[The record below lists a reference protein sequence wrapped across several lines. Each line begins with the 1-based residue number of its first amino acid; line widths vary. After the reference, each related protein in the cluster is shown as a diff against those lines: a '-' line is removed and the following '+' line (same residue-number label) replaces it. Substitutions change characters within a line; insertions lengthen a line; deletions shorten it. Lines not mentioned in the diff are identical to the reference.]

1 MWCMLRGVVYE
12 KQRHLG
18 LQMSTTRI
26 LDQLLD
32 KDTNRYELVLKVA
45 QRAKQIKNETRDQ
58 HKATNAVIQAL
69 QMVAAENDGN
79 ILISPSGYAIY

>member
-1 MWCMLRGVVYE
+1 MLKGVVYE
-12 KQRHLG
+12 NTRTPVPH
-18 LQMSTTRI
+18 MSTTRI

-45 QRAKQIKNETRDQ
+45 QRAKQIKTETRDQ

-69 QMVAAENDGN
+69 ATVAAEGDGT
-79 ILISPSGYAIY
+79 ILISTSGYIY

>member
-1 MWCMLRGVVYE
+1 M
-12 KQRHLG
+12 KQSQRVRR
-18 LQMSTTRI
+18 MSTTRI

-45 QRAKQIKNETRDQ
+45 TRAKQIKTETKDQ

-69 QMVAAENDGN
+69 QMVAAEDDGT
-79 ILISPSGYAIY
+79 ILISPSGGYVY

>member
-1 MWCMLRGVVYE
+1 MLRDVVYE
-12 KQRHLG
+12 IQRHLG